1 MKKFV
6 FAFCLF
12 FPSIL
17 ASDCYAQLDLDE
29 LMETVETE
37 AAAENSAKETASE
50 ALPTEDATNDAV
62 SEEASPAPQAEAD
75 DLEKSLDDLFADDM
89 NAVIGNE
96 KSEEKAADE
105 ATPEEKADETPTA
118 EKEADTDA
126 DTASENA
133 DNEPVLQSDEAE
145 TDAENQDETA
155 AKEDKAESETEA
167 ESEDDATA
175 APADEKNT
183 TDNDNAEEIDIFADD
198 EVDDLFDESTPT
210 QGEET
215 SEPQDATDVL
225 PIDSENTGQAAQD
238 DFMDDYFED
247 LEEQKQRDEAAYK
260 AQKDALR
267 LISDGPQ
274 IVTLK
279 DEQRLSLREANQK
292 RKEMEKQLKAAKA
305 KQPPLAKP
313 AAFIAEKADTS
324 EDDTATEETEKTAE
338 NPKAETPATP
348 ESTFTVE
355 APFGL
360 RWNAGK
366 EEIEAMGFATAPA
379 EMDNYQG
386 VYVVRNPQQP
396 QKTFTLVTAVFG
408 AQNHLQAIYA
418 QSQPKEDTPQAEKV
432 LKLYHQYYD
441 ALKQKYGNDKEH
453 FVPNPQPVAKEQKA
467 AAEEPKAIVE
477 EQKATADETSDAAPE
492 ENTAAK
498 EGTEPA
504 APADN
509 GIGNDNFLNELK
521 EEKASLFAT
530 FNDDNVKVTLTVLAD
545 EEGKSYIT
553 LDYENTYVTKN
564 EQSANFDALLNDL

>member
-29 LMETVETE
+29 LMETAKAED
-37 AAAENSAKETASE
+37 AAENSAKETATV
-50 ALPTEDATNDAV
+50 ATAIEDAAENSAKETV
-62 SEEASPAPQAEAD
+62 SEDASSALQAETD
-75 DLEKSLDDLFADDM
+75 DFEKSLDDLFADDM
-89 NAVIGNE
+89 NAVIGDE
-96 KSEEKAADE
+96 KPEEKAADE
-105 ATPEEKADETPTA
+105 ALPEEKAEELPTA
-118 EKEADTDA
+118 EKEADTIA
-126 DTASENA
+126 DTAPENA
-133 DNEPVLQSDEAE
+133 DNEPVLKDDEANA
-145 TDAENQDETA
+145 DAKNQDENKAEETA
-155 AKEDKAESETEA
+155 AEETESVATGETEA
-167 ESEDDATA
+167 QS
-175 APADEKNT
+175 APTDEKT
-183 TDNDNAEEIDIFADD
+183 ATDSANEEEIDIFADD
-198 EVDDLFDESTPT
+198 EVGDLFDEPTPNKD
-210 QGEET
+210 EKAD
-215 SEPQDATDVL
+215 EPQDAADVL
-225 PIDSENTGQAAQD
+225 PIDSENANQANKD

-247 LEEQKQRDEAAYK
+247 LEEQKQRDETAYK

-267 LISDGPQ
+267 LISDEPQ
-274 IVTLK
+274 VVTLK
-279 DEQRLSLREANQK
+279 DEQCLSLREANQK

-313 AAFIAEKADTS
+313 AAFIAEKTDTP
-324 EDDTATEETEKTAE
+324 EDDSENEETAKTTE
-338 NPKAETPATP
+338 NPKVETANEP

-408 AQNHLQAIYA
+408 TQNHLQAIYA
-418 QSQPKEDTPQAEKV
+418 QSQPQDDTPQAEKV

-453 FVPNPQPVAKEQKA
+453 FIPNMQT
-467 AAEEPKAIVE
+467 IVE
-477 EQKATADETSDAAPE
+477 EQKAVAAENSDAAPAENAEIE
-492 ENTAAK
+492 EDT
-498 EGTEPA
+498 TPA
-504 APADN
+504 NN

-521 EEKASLFAT
+521 EEKAALFAT

-545 EEGKSYIT
+545 EKGKSYIT
-553 LDYENTYVTKN
+553 LDYENTYVTQN